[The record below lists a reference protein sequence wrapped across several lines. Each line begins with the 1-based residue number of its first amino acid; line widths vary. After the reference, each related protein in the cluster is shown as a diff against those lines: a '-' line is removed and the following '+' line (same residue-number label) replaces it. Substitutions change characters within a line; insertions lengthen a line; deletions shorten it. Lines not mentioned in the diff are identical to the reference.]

1 MSNEDFL
8 PQFPARAKTAAKKRD
23 QQSRRAVNQANQR
36 ALDATKRATIFEER
50 WLEVELKLAIA
61 LSVIKD

>member
-1 MSNEDFL
+1 M
-8 PQFPARAKTAAKKRD
+8 PQFASRAKTAAKKRD
-23 QQSRRAVNQANQR
+23 QESRRAVNQANQR